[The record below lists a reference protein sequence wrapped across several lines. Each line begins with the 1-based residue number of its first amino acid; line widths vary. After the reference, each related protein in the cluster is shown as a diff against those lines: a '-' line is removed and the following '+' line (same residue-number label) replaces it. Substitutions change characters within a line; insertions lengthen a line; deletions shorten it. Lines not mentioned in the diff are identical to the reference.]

1 MEATQAFSLTNVCEG
16 GDECNTGERS
26 EEPHNVKGE
35 RCDRPG
41 GEVRPTECVFVCA
54 VDFAVHV
61 RCVLSAVG
69 ARCAVL
75 RCAVL
80 VRCAVCGASH
90 FQGMLNKKHKQ
101 PRARSAEPAPRCG
114 DGGAWR
120 AGASPVPPG
129 IVRSASGVRAPRS
142 CALPS
147 PVYGQCGGRASLTL
161 YKWLQTSANLGNVR
175 PVTSAS
181 VPRPLSVE
189 RVP

>member
-1 MEATQAFSLTNVCEG
+1 MKAQQSARMEATQAFSLTNVCEG
-16 GDECNTGERS
+16 GDECNTGVRS

-101 PRARSAEPAPRCG
+101 PRARSAEPARAAETR
-114 DGGAWR
+114 GAWGGR
-120 AGASPVPPG
+120 LASRRLCPGLSSGPPP
-129 IVRSASGVRAPRS
+129 ASGLR
-142 CALPS
+142 
-147 PVYGQCGGRASLTL
+147 GRAR
-161 YKWLQTSANLGNVR
+161 YRRRCMGNVGAEPHLHFINGCKLAR
-175 PVTSAS
+175 T
-181 VPRPLSVE
+181 
-189 RVP
+189 

>member
-1 MEATQAFSLTNVCEG
+1 MKAQQSARMEATQAFSLTNVCEG
-16 GDECNTGERS
+16 GDECNTGVRS

-90 FQGMLNKKHKQ
+90 FQGMLIRNTNS
-101 PRARSAEPAPRCG
+101 PERGAPSPPALRRRRRLGRAPRLVPVS
-114 DGGAWR
+114 
-120 AGASPVPPG
+120 SPVPRGSSGPPP
-129 IVRSASGVRAPRS
+129 ASGLR
-142 CALPS
+142 
-147 PVYGQCGGRASLTL
+147 GRAR
-161 YKWLQTSANLGNVR
+161 YRRRCTSGIGGSCLKPGGGD
-175 PVTSAS
+175 
-181 VPRPLSVE
+181 LS
-189 RVP
+189 RSR

>member
-16 GDECNTGERS
+16 GDECNTGVRS

-69 ARCAVL
+69 CAVTAVL

-101 PRARSAEPAPRCG
+101 PRARSAEPARAAETAAPGAVWGGRLASSAVPR
-114 DGGAWR
+114 
-120 AGASPVPPG
+120 
-129 IVRSASGVRAPRS
+129 VRSGPPPASGLR
-142 CALPS
+142 
-147 PVYGQCGGRASLTL
+147 GRAR
-161 YKWLQTSANLGNVR
+161 YRRRCMGNVGAEPHLHFINGCKLAR
-175 PVTSAS
+175 T
-181 VPRPLSVE
+181 
-189 RVP
+189 

>member
-16 GDECNTGERS
+16 GDECNTGVRS
-26 EEPHNVKGE
+26 EEPHNAKGE

-69 ARCAVL
+69 CAVTAVL

-101 PRARSAEPAPRCG
+101 PRARSAEPARAAETAAPG
-114 DGGAWR
+114 
-120 AGASPVPPG
+120 AGASPRRRVPPG

-181 VPRPLSVE
+181 VPRLL
-189 RVP
+189 

>member
-1 MEATQAFSLTNVCEG
+1 MKAQQSARMEATQAFSLTNVCEG
-16 GDECNTGERS
+16 GDECNTGVRS
-26 EEPHNVKGE
+26 EEPHNAKGE

-101 PRARSAEPAPRCG
+101 PRARSAEPARAAETAAPGAGRLCPGYRPVRLRRPGSAVVRVTVRRCM
-114 DGGAWR
+114 
-120 AGASPVPPG
+120 
-129 IVRSASGVRAPRS
+129 
-142 CALPS
+142 
-147 PVYGQCGGRASLTL
+147 
-161 YKWLQTSANLGNVR
+161 GNVGAEPHLHFINGCKLAR
-175 PVTSAS
+175 T
-181 VPRPLSVE
+181 
-189 RVP
+189 